1 MTARDWV
8 QIAALTSTLGLT
20 GAAIAQNTEGTTS
33 TEYTASELTSSMD
46 TPSSGAIVTPEDKAL
61 GMGQDDEQAGNRNGD
76 LNDDTSNTLNNDD
89 LSINPGTSND
99 DESSV
104 KAGRA
109 DMDRASP
116 RYGAPSSPSVM
127 DRDSTSTLDE
137 TMSAPARTG
146 SDVQPGNMGPGNM
159 RGQ

>member
-1 MTARDWV
+1 MTARHWMQV
-8 QIAALTSTLGLT
+8 AALTSTLGLA

-33 TEYTASELTSSMD
+33 TEYTASELTSGMD
-46 TPSSGAIVTPEDKAL
+46 PPSSGAIVTPEDKAL
-61 GMGQDDEQAGNRNGD
+61 GMGQDNEQAGHRNGD

-89 LSINPGTSND
+89 LSISPGAPND

-104 KAGRA
+104 NPGRA

-116 RYGAPSSPSVM
+116 RYGTPASPGVM
-127 DRDSTSTLDE
+127 DRDGTSTLDE
-137 TMSAPARTG
+137 RDSTPARTG
-146 SDVQPGNMGPGNM
+146 SQVHPGDMGPGDV

>member
-33 TEYTASELTSSMD
+33 TEYTASELTSSRD

-61 GMGQDDEQAGNRNGD
+61 GMGQNNEQAGNRNGD
-76 LNDDTSNTLNNDD
+76 LNDDTSNTLNNGD

-116 RYGAPSSPSVM
+116 RYGTPTSPGVM
-127 DRDSTSTLDE
+127 DRDSTSTLEQRD
-137 TMSAPARTG
+137 SAPARTG
-146 SDVQPGNMGPGNM
+146 SDVQPGDMGPGDM